1 MTAENEMLQQI
12 FRATEKLIAQY
23 GVHQISMQKIAKEA
37 GIAAGTIYIYFKSK
51 EELLQRL
58 AFDLFQRF
66 QTCVNKG
73 INPDLPLFQQY
84 RQMWWNLWH
93 WLHANP
99 QVILTMNQYRAL
111 PDFYDIIEEC
121 LNITDDAWH
130 CLTEKGKQSGEISD
144 LHPDILFSLSLE
156 SAINMAEKDLHLR
169 MKSNA
174 QDLEKIIQ
182 HSWNA
187 ILPLS

>member
-23 GVHQISMQKIAKEA
+23 GVHQLSMQKIAKEA

-84 RQMWWNLWH
+84 RQMWWNL
-93 WLHANP
+93 
-99 QVILTMNQYRAL
+99 
-111 PDFYDIIEEC
+111 
-121 LNITDDAWH
+121 
-130 CLTEKGKQSGEISD
+130 
-144 LHPDILFSLSLE
+144 
-156 SAINMAEKDLHLR
+156 
-169 MKSNA
+169 
-174 QDLEKIIQ
+174 
-182 HSWNA
+182 
-187 ILPLS
+187 

>member
-1 MTAENEMLQQI
+1 
-12 FRATEKLIAQY
+12 
-23 GVHQISMQKIAKEA
+23 
-37 GIAAGTIYIYFKSK
+37 
-51 EELLQRL
+51 
-58 AFDLFQRF
+58 
-66 QTCVNKG
+66 
-73 INPDLPLFQQY
+73 
-84 RQMWWNLWH
+84 
-93 WLHANP
+93 
-99 QVILTMNQYRAL
+99 MNQYRAL
-111 PDFYDIIEEC
+111 PDFYNIIEEC

-130 CLTEKGKQSGEISD
+130 CFTEKGKQSGEIAD

-169 MKSNA
+169 MKSDE